1 MQKHRTARYLAI
13 SLISLS
19 VVVAVIAAAMR
30 ETDAET
36 PPPSAN
42 LVDVAPG
49 AALPL
54 NPYAVAEA
62 RPIAES
68 KPIGE
73 AATTNRIR
81 FGTIASAEQSA
92 DDGHSCGPNCTHGV
106 GRSPAAL
113 RQAQFAA
120 EASADRYAD
129 AGDYPV
135 RQAAAEV
142 PYGTRGTPTPAPPRE
157 SIAAINAPPPVAQ
170 TPSPYGAS
178 AATTGDRYG
187 AAATTASRSPFPSTP
202 LPSNPLPSSVA
213 PAGSPAAGSA
223 SAAASSGGAPSTWP
237 SSPLPPPA
245 TTSAPPSSPLRA
257 TPPTASAAAPSQPA
271 ATASSAG
278 AAPRELPSA
287 AAMPSSPMREPIA
300 SAIPPAAAL
309 SPASPP
315 ASASPPRAE
324 PQVAAAPTGPS
335 GVGRPGEKALE
346 GQQVPTL
353 VIEKLVPA
361 EIQVG
366 KPALFEIVVRNT
378 GTATATNV
386 EVHDVVPQGTTLISS
401 NPQAAQGKPGEL
413 AWLLGPMAPG
423 DQATLQME
431 LLPQTEGEIGSI
443 ATVHFTAAASART
456 ICTKPELVI
465 EVQAPRTVML
475 GDEMP
480 LKIRVF
486 NPGTGVATGVY
497 LTEVVPPNME
507 HAAGGELE
515 YEVGDLQPNETR
527 ELDLTLRAVKEGSAV
542 NLIHGKG
549 DGRLASETKTPFE
562 VVAPAL
568 AVAIDGPKR
577 RFLDRQATYTVSLTN
592 PGTAAAR
599 EVELATYLPQGL
611 QFVDADNQGEYDE
624 ATHSV
629 RWLLEE
635 LPPKQRG
642 SVTITALPV
651 EPGQQI
657 LRVEST
663 ADRGVTAGKE
673 EAILVEGASSIA
685 FQVVDT
691 ADPVEV
697 GGETEYEIIVSN
709 DGSKGAGNV
718 QLRITLAEGMKV
730 LDADGP
736 AKFTSNTR
744 QVQFEGLRELP
755 PKSETTF
762 RVRAQCLAAGDHRCQ
777 VELLADDMKAPVTKE
792 EGTRVYADE

>member
-19 VVVAVIAAAMR
+19 VVVAVVAAAMR

-36 PPPSAN
+36 PSQAATS
-42 LVDVAPG
+42 VDAAPG
-49 AALPL
+49 AAQLL
-54 NPYAVAEA
+54 NPYAAADA

-81 FGTIASAEQSA
+81 FGTIASAEQSVG
-92 DDGHSCGPNCTHGV
+92 DGHACGPNCTHGV

-129 AGDYPV
+129 ANDYPV

-157 SIAAINAPPPVAQ
+157 SVAAINAPPPVAQ
-170 TPSPYGAS
+170 TPSPYGA
-178 AATTGDRYG
+178 APATTGDRYG

-213 PAGSPAAGSA
+213 PAGSPAALS
-223 SAAASSGGAPSTWP
+223 SSAASSNGGAPSNWP
-237 SSPLPPPA
+237 SSPPA
-245 TTSAPPSSPLRA
+245 TTAAPPSSPLRA
-257 TPPTASAAAPSQPA
+257 TPPAAAAAAPATPA
-271 ATASSAG
+271 ATASPD
-278 AAPRELPSA
+278 AAVPRELPPA
-287 AAMPSSPMREPIA
+287 AAMPSSPVREPIA
-300 SAIPPAAAL
+300 SAIPPAAAPPPSSSL
-309 SPASPP
+309 PAAPS
-315 ASASPPRAE
+315 PRAE
-324 PQVAAAPTGPS
+324 PQVAAAPSGPG

-346 GQQVPTL
+346 GQQIPTL

-401 NPQAAQGKPGEL
+401 NPPAAQGKPGEL

-431 LLPQTEGEIGSI
+431 LMPQTEGEIGSI

-642 SVTITALPV
+642 SVTLTALPI

-709 DGSKGAGNV
+709 DGSKGATNV